1 MTEDLAV
8 RPVLPGEHRR
18 CAQVLVEARAQAAAD
33 RTMPPGRHGLAEVE
47 AWMRDVVLPTREV
60 WLAVEATSVETPVGL
75 LVLDGAWLDQLH
87 VRPAWWR
94 RGVAS
99 MLLSLAM
106 ALRPDGFGLW
116 VFEVNEPARRLY
128 LRHGL
133 FEVAHTDGRDN
144 EEGAPD
150 VAYAWRPDRLAGGE
164 LSTPR

>member
-1 MTEDLAV
+1 MTGDLVV
-8 RPVLPGEHRR
+8 RPAFPGEHDR
-18 CAQVLVEARAQAAAD
+18 CAQVLVEARAQAVAD
-33 RTMPPGRHGLAEVE
+33 GTMPPTRHGPEQVAD
-47 AWMRDVVLPTREV
+47 WMRDVVLPTREV
-60 WLAVEATSVETPVGL
+60 WLAVEPTTGETPVGL
-75 LVLDGAWLDQLH
+75 LVLDDAWLDQLH

-94 RGVAS
+94 RGIAS
-99 MLLSLAM
+99 TLLSLAM

-133 FEVAHTDGRDN
+133 FEVARTDGRDN